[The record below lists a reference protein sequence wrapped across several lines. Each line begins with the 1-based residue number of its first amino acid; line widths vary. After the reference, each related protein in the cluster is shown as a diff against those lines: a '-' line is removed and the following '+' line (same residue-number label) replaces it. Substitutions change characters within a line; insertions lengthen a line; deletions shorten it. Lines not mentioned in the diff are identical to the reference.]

1 MRRPLELEL
10 GLDYAELVLCC
21 IKTLHQNV
29 GGSVMSYSDSSSPKI
44 LSFNIQLS
52 CDGRRANCRLYLQ
65 AFQR

>member
-29 GGSVMSYSDSSSPKI
+29 GGSVMSYSNRSSPKI
-44 LSFNIQLS
+44 LSFNIQFIM
-52 CDGRRANCRLYLQ
+52 RRSKS
-65 AFQR
+65 